1 MVLHESENLLEQK
14 KQQEEDTTYKWEKCF
29 IQQGLIY
36 IIYKNANNTTTNTK
50 QKRRKNKA
58 NKMIEKTSQ

>member
-1 MVLHESENLLEQK
+1 MVLHEIETLLEQK

-36 IIYKNANNTTTNTK
+36 IIYKKRKQHNNKTKAKKKQKTK
-50 QKRRKNKA
+50 QIK
-58 NKMIEKTSQ
+58 